1 MPAASLLPLFGS
13 AAGPGALGGPAGGGG
28 GGGGAGGG
36 VRKAAGPGA
45 FRLTEK
51 FVLLLVFS
59 AFITLCFGAIFFL
72 PDSSKLLSGVFFHSA
87 ALQPPPPPPGGQPRA
102 PPQPGG
108 GPAAAA
114 GRGSLARIR
123 ADHERALREAKETL
137 QKLPEEIRGDIR
149 RDKEKVAQ
157 DARGRKEPAASGL
170 PQRPFRPPVG
180 AAGQEPADPAVRQR
194 RAKIKEMMKHAWDN
208 YKRYAWGLNEL
219 KPISKQGHSSNLFG
233 NIQGATIV
241 DALDTLYIMEMKEE
255 FKEAKDWVEK
265 NLDFNVNAEISV
277 FEVNIR
283 FVGGL
288 LSAYYLSGEEIFRKK
303 AVELGE
309 KLLPAF
315 NTPTGIPWALLNIK
329 SGIGRNWPWASGGS
343 SILAEFGTLHLEFV
357 HLSHLSGNP
366 VFAEKVM
373 NIRKVL
379 NRLDKPEGLYPNYL
393 NPSSGQWGQH
403 HVSIGGLGD
412 SFYEYLLK
420 AWLMSDKTDEEGK
433 KMYYDAVQ
441 AIETHLIRKSSGGLT
456 YIAEW
461 KGGLLEHKM
470 GHLTCFAGGMFALGA
485 DGAPSDKT
493 GHHIELGA
501 EIARTCH
508 ESYDRTSMKLGPEA
522 FRFDGGVEAI
532 ATRQN
537 EKYYILRPEVI
548 ETYMYMWRLTH
559 DPKYRQWAW
568 EAVEAL
574 EKHCRVDGGYSGI
587 RDVYNNHE
595 SHDDVQQ
602 SFFLSETLKYLYLLF
617 SDDDILPFEHWVF
630 NTEAHP
636 LPILHKEDGSK
647 EEKQN
652 SWRLTHKLYP
662 LECVKTALPIWF
674 HHRQKTASAT

>member
-1 MPAASLLPLFGS
+1 MPGVGLLPLFGS
-13 AAGPGALGGPAGGGG
+13 PSGVSSGVPSGPSGGGG
-28 GGGGAGGG
+28 RKTPGLSGG
-36 VRKAAGPGA
+36 

-72 PDSSKLLSGVFFHSA
+72 PDSTKLLSGVFFHSA
-87 ALQPPPPPPGGQPRA
+87 ALQQQQQQQPQQPPAQWDQRSHVGA
-102 PPQPGG
+102 AGG
-108 GPAAAA
+108 GSSSSSYGADATGAAAEN
-114 GRGSLARIR
+114 LAKIR
-123 ADHERALREAKETL
+123 EDHERALREAKETL
-137 QKLPEEIRGDIR
+137 QKLPEEIRRDIHQ
-149 RDKEKVAQ
+149 DKDKFLLQ
-157 DARGRKEPAASGL
+157 DRLGREEAGAAGL
-170 PQRPFRPPVG
+170 PDLPFSKPVG
-180 AAGQEPADPAVRQR
+180 AVGEEPADPITRQR
-194 RAKIKEMMKHAWDN
+194 RAKIKEMMKHAWYN

-219 KPISKQGHSSNLFG
+219 KPVSKQGHSSNLFG

-241 DALDTLYIMEMKEE
+241 DALDTLYIMEMKDE
-255 FKEAKDWVEK
+255 FKEAKEWVEK
-265 NLDFNVNAEISV
+265 NLDFNVNAEVSV

-343 SILAEFGTLHLEFV
+343 SILAEFGTLHLEFM
-357 HLSHLSGNP
+357 HLSHVSGNP

-379 NRLDKPEGLYPNYL
+379 NQLDKPQGLYPNYL
-393 NPSSGQWGQH
+393 NPNSGQWGQH

-420 AWLMSDKTDEEGK
+420 AWLMSEKTDEEGK
-433 KMYYDAVQ
+433 QMYYDAVQ
-441 AIETHLIRKSSGGLT
+441 SIETHLIRKSSTGLT

-470 GHLTCFAGGMFALGA
+470 GHLTCFAGGMFVLGA
-485 DGAPSDKT
+485 DGAPPDKT

-508 ESYDRTSMKLGPEA
+508 ESYDRTGTKLGPEA

-548 ETYMYMWRLTH
+548 ETYMYMWRFTH
-559 DPKYRQWAW
+559 DPKYRQWGW

-574 EKHCRVDGGYSGI
+574 EANCRVDGGYSGI
-587 RDVYNNHE
+587 RDVYSSHR

-617 SDDDILPFEHWVF
+617 SEDDILPFEHWVF

-636 LPILHKEDGSK
+636 LPV
-647 EEKQN
+647 
-652 SWRLTHKLYP
+652 LTTDDSGK
-662 LECVKTALPIWF
+662 K
-674 HHRQKTASAT
+674 RKNK

>member
-1 MPAASLLPLFGS
+1 MPALSLLPLFGS
-13 AAGPGALGGPAGGGG
+13 PAGPGALGGSLGGGPLG
-28 GGGGAGGG
+28 GPGG
-36 VRKAAGPGA
+36 RKGPGPSGA

-72 PDSSKLLSGVFFHSA
+72 PDSPKLLSGVFFHSTT
-87 ALQPPPPPPGGQPRA
+87 LQQPPPVPPAQGDPHVPL
-102 PPQPGG
+102 
-108 GPAAAA
+108 PAGAGSSSSYGAGAAEEA
-114 GRGSLARIR
+114 AENLAKIR
-123 ADHERALREAKETL
+123 EDHERALREAKETL
-137 QKLPEEIRGDIR
+137 QKLPDEIR
-149 RDKEKVAQ
+149 RDIHQEKVKLLLQ
-157 DARGRKEPAASGL
+157 DKLGRREAGGPGL
-170 PQRPFRPPVG
+170 PDLPFRKPIG
-180 AAGQEPADPAVRQR
+180 AIGAEPSDPAVQKKRK
-194 RAKIKEMMKHAWDN
+194 KIKEMMKHAWDN
-208 YKRYAWGLNEL
+208 YKHYAWGLNEL

-255 FKEAKDWVEK
+255 FKEAKEWVEK

-343 SILAEFGTLHLEFV
+343 SILAEFGTLHLEFI
-357 HLSHLSGNP
+357 HLSYLSGNP
-366 VFAEKVM
+366 LFAEKVM

-393 NPSSGQWGQH
+393 NPNSGQWGQH
-403 HVSIGGLGD
+403 HVSVGGLGD

-420 AWLMSDKTDEEGK
+420 AWLMSDKTDEEAK
-433 KMYYDAVQ
+433 QMYYNAVQ
-441 AIETHLIRKSSGGLT
+441 SIETHLIRKSSNGLM

-470 GHLTCFAGGMFALGA
+470 GHLTCFAGGMFVLGA
-485 DGAPSDKT
+485 DGAPADKT

-508 ESYDRTSMKLGPEA
+508 ESYDRTGMKLGPEA

-548 ETYMYMWRLTH
+548 ETYMYMWRFTH
-559 DPKYRQWAW
+559 DPKYRQWGW

-574 EKHCRVDGGYSGI
+574 EKYCRVDGGYSGL
-587 RDVYNNHE
+587 RDVYSNRK

-617 SDDDILPFEHWVF
+617 SEDDILPFEHWVF

-636 LPILHKEDGSK
+636 FPVIKRGKEKKESK
-647 EEKQN
+647 
-652 SWRLTHKLYP
+652 
-662 LECVKTALPIWF
+662 
-674 HHRQKTASAT
+674 